1 MNQREQNR
9 EFVFSIEESFGVLST
24 NQRGW
29 SKELNLVS
37 FNGMPARYDLRDWSP
52 DHEKMSR
59 GISLSA
65 DEIKALH
72 GLLLHEFG
80 SGAPAQEQPSAAAAA
95 PQAPETAG
103 AEAAPF

>member
-1 MNQREQNR
+1 MSQKEQNR

-37 FNGMPARYDLRDWSP
+37 FNGLPARYDIRDWSP

-65 DEIKALH
+65 EEIKALH
-72 GLLLHEFG
+72 ELLAQEFG
-80 SGAPAQEQPSAAAAA
+80 AAS
-95 PQAPETAG
+95 
-103 AEAAPF
+103 